1 MMYPAVASAQAVMI
15 CFVVVPMLLI
25 QTHTVSVSSFVPL
38 MMPNK
43 PASTGGL
50 SFQKTTTTSRTH
62 LSGRRSNRRK
72 NRVSQ
77 QSESGEVEIL
87 IEREDDEVEVEVEEK
102 EQEVVE
108 EIVDE
113 QEVVFEEVFAA
124 EAVEEEQQEVEEV
137 EVELKVEEEVVV
149 VEEQIAAAAVSV
161 VSSEQEEE
169 SAMSAADQEQFLTD
183 ESHMRLAIEYAKSQT
198 DDGAYPNPTVGA
210 ALVSADGQVL
220 GLGCSSYKTDAIQDA
235 LQQTG
240 LDVMP
245 LREWCVTWPAQ
256 ASECWKLRDD
266 LASATLYVTLE
277 PLASRRGE
285 TLPAMTQLIELSKVA
300 RVVIG
305 SPDPV
310 PERAGKGAQTLHRQS
325 GLIVSMGRILPDEC
339 AELVSPYTERA
350 NSKLQIMARNHRR
363 RTGRP
368 LGLLHCSV
376 VDSDDLEAFAQLGNA
391 FGKSSGGQNLG
402 FRDFGSYEMAPPPEH
417 IWADDETVM
426 EDTDSLFPE
435 LEVDEDDEDD
445 DLDSFFGVDT
455 GAQKNNVMMPW
466 YSQVDAVIGTF
477 PRDGNNGPMTENN
490 TIKSR
495 LNGLKW
501 LATFGKELPVGVE
514 RILCLDATDLE
525 NLPLSNDDP
534 NLPDGVDIEEFWT
547 GYGRKPTRVLLRKGR
562 STQAEG
568 AARAAAVAA
577 EAAAKFAQAT
587 KEAIETGEA
596 ESAAEAAME
605 YQSAALAAA
614 EMIQKELLKTLE
626 RKQKLQSY
634 GVVVETLNGR
644 DPLDVMKHLGKRNGY
659 GSVVWRAG
667 CWGQRG
673 VQSILDGA
681 FQSVSAH
688 LAVDASGGR
697 FWQQMLAERAVQGA
711 CGPESRVKV
720 FASDEDISLE
730 FCDAPNA
737 EGDCLITKDGKPI
750 RHVRL
755 DCRVAL
761 VDKDRPR
768 EFVIA
773 PTKPLNKK
781 KIAEEAPWFL

>member
-1 MMYPAVASAQAVMI
+1 MAVARVGTLLLVLNQA
-15 CFVVVPMLLI
+15 
-25 QTHTVSVSSFVPL
+25 SSFVPKTPL
-38 MMPNK
+38 RKSTVLK
-43 PASTGGL
+43 PT
-50 SFQKTTTTSRTH
+50 RMYI
-62 LSGRRSNRRK
+62 SGRCSNH
-72 NRVSQ
+72 SQ
-77 QSESGEVEIL
+77 IRHQQLRAASAGSYDDMESEVL
-87 IEREDDEVEVEVEEK
+87 IERQDEDEE
-102 EQEVVE
+102 QSFME
-108 EIVDE
+108 EIGEETSE
-113 QEVVFEEVFAA
+113 QNEKTFS
-124 EAVEEEQQEVEEV
+124 EEE
-137 EVELKVEEEVVV
+137 
-149 VEEQIAAAAVSV
+149 
-161 VSSEQEEE
+161 
-169 SAMSAADQEQFLTD
+169 DQEQLLID

-198 DDGAYPNPTVGA
+198 AGNNSAYPMPTVGCA
-210 ALVSADGQVL
+210 IIASDGQVL
-220 GLGCSSYKTDAIQDA
+220 GLGCSSYKNDAIQDA
-235 LQQTG
+235 LEQTG

-256 ASECWKLRDD
+256 AAACWKLRDD

-285 TLPAMTQLIELSKVA
+285 TLPPLTQLIELSGVS

-305 SPDPV
+305 TPDPV
-310 PERAGKGAQTLHRQS
+310 PERAGMGSQSLHRQS
-325 GLIVSMGRILPDEC
+325 GLDVSMGSVLESEC
-339 AELVSPYTERA
+339 RELVEPYAERT
-350 NSKLQIMARNHRR
+350 NSKLQILARKHRA

-368 LGLLHCSV
+368 HGLLHCSV
-376 VDSDDLEAFAQLGNA
+376 VDSDDIEAFAQLGNA
-391 FGKSSGGQNLG
+391 FGKLSGGQTLS
-402 FRDFGSYEMAPPPEH
+402 FRDFGSYEMAPPPEQ
-417 IWADDETVM
+417 IWAEG
-426 EDTDSLFPE
+426 EGEEEENLFPE
-435 LEVDEDDEDD
+435 LEVEDDIQVDGDD
-445 DLDSFFGVDT
+445 DDIDSFFGDSAET
-455 GAQKNNVMMPW
+455 KRSNSGNVIMPW

-477 PRDGNNGPMTENN
+477 PREGNNGPMKENN

-501 LATFGKELPVGVE
+501 LSTFGRELPPGVE
-514 RILCLDATDLE
+514 RILVLDATDLE

-534 NLPDGVDIEEFWT
+534 NLPDGVDVEQFWRGT
-547 GYGRKPTRVLLRKGR
+547 GRKPTRVLLRKGR
-562 STQAEG
+562 SSQAEG

-577 EAAAKFAQAT
+577 EAAAKAALAT

-605 YQSAALAAA
+605 YHSAALKAT
-614 EMIQKELLKTLE
+614 EMIQEELSKTLE
-626 RKQKLQSY
+626 RKQQLQSF

-644 DPLDVMKHLGKRNGY
+644 NPIDVMEHLGKRNGY

-688 LAVDASGGR
+688 LAVDANGGR

-720 FASDEDISLE
+720 FCSDDDVSLE
-730 FCDAPNA
+730 FCDSPNA
-737 EGDCLITKDGKPI
+737 DGDCVLTKDGRPV

-761 VDKDRPR
+761 VDRERSR

-773 PTKPLNKK
+773 PTKRLDRKV
-781 KIAEEAPWFL
+781 IEEEAPWFL

>member
-1 MMYPAVASAQAVMI
+1 
-15 CFVVVPMLLI
+15 
-25 QTHTVSVSSFVPL
+25 
-38 MMPNK
+38 
-43 PASTGGL
+43 
-50 SFQKTTTTSRTH
+50 
-62 LSGRRSNRRK
+62 
-72 NRVSQ
+72 
-77 QSESGEVEIL
+77 
-87 IEREDDEVEVEVEEK
+87 
-102 EQEVVE
+102 
-108 EIVDE
+108 
-113 QEVVFEEVFAA
+113 
-124 EAVEEEQQEVEEV
+124 
-137 EVELKVEEEVVV
+137 
-149 VEEQIAAAAVSV
+149 
-161 VSSEQEEE
+161 
-169 SAMSAADQEQFLTD
+169 
-183 ESHMRLAIEYAKSQT
+183 
-198 DDGAYPNPTVGA
+198 
-210 ALVSADGQVL
+210 
-220 GLGCSSYKTDAIQDA
+220 
-235 LQQTG
+235 
-240 LDVMP
+240 
-245 LREWCVTWPAQ
+245 
-256 ASECWKLRDD
+256 
-266 LASATLYVTLE
+266 
-277 PLASRRGE
+277 
-285 TLPAMTQLIELSKVA
+285 
-300 RVVIG
+300 
-305 SPDPV
+305 
-310 PERAGKGAQTLHRQS
+310 
-325 GLIVSMGRILPDEC
+325 
-339 AELVSPYTERA
+339 
-350 NSKLQIMARNHRR
+350 
-363 RTGRP
+363 
-368 LGLLHCSV
+368 
-376 VDSDDLEAFAQLGNA
+376 
-391 FGKSSGGQNLG
+391 
-402 FRDFGSYEMAPPPEH
+402 
-417 IWADDETVM
+417 
-426 EDTDSLFPE
+426 
-435 LEVDEDDEDD
+435 
-445 DLDSFFGVDT
+445 
-455 GAQKNNVMMPW
+455 
-466 YSQVDAVIGTF
+466 
-477 PRDGNNGPMTENN
+477 MTENN

-534 NLPDGVDIEEFWT
+534 NLPDGVDVEEFWT
-547 GYGRKPTRVLLRKGR
+547 GAGRKPTRVLLRKGR